1 MNTPALLALQD
12 HKLDGRRVLAKGIH
26 NERYARLIAG
36 LADARRV
43 AGLTQAEV
51 AGRLGHRQQYVSK
64 YESGERRL
72 DVVEYLDAA
81 EALGL
86 DGIRLLNELLRG

>member
-12 HKLDGRRVLAKGIH
+12 RKLDGRRDLAKGIH
-26 NERYARLIAG
+26 NERYAHLMAS
-36 LADARRV
+36 LAHARRV

-51 AGRLGHRQQYVSK
+51 ADRLGHRQQYVSK

-72 DVVEYLDAA
+72 DVIEFIDAA

-86 DGIRLLNELLRG
+86 DGISMLQNLRQ

>member
-1 MNTPALLALQD
+1 M
-12 HKLDGRRVLAKGIH
+12 VS
-26 NERYARLIAG
+26 

-51 AGRLGHRQQYVSK
+51 AERLGLRQQYVSK

-72 DVVEYLDAA
+72 DVIEFLDAA

-86 DGIRLLNELLRG
+86 DGISMLQQLRQ

>member
-1 MNTPALLALQD
+1 
-12 HKLDGRRVLAKGIH
+12 LAKGIH
-26 NERYARLIAG
+26 NERYARLMVS

-51 AGRLGHRQQYVSK
+51 AERLGLRQQYVSK

-72 DVVEYLDAA
+72 DVIEFLDAA

-86 DGIRLLNELLRG
+86 DGISMLQQLRQ